1 MGTLLDRKKQL
12 FNAEQKRNE
21 DFGYSTSLSTN
32 LDWYS
37 PVNTKRFSEI
47 EIKDD
52 VENALLFILF

>member
-1 MGTLLDRKKQL
+1 MGTLLDRKNSSLMRSKK
-12 FNAEQKRNE
+12 EE

-47 EIKDD
+47 K
-52 VENALLFILF
+52 